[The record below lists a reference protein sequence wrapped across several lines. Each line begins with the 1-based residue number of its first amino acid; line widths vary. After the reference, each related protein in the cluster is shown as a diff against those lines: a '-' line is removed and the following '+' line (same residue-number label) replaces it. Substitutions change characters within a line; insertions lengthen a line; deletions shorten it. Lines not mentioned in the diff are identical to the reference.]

1 MQTREDQKL
10 RHQLRLGKISD
21 NLITYHDPKSA
32 AAEAFRSLRTNIGFA
47 GIDKKLKMI
56 VFTSPSPVD
65 GKSTTASNFAVTMA
79 QTEKRVLLLDCDL
92 RNPKLHK
99 FFGINNDVGLTHI
112 LTDMII
118 EDQPLASMAKTV
130 RNINNL
136 YIITSGFI
144 PPNPTEILASKKME
158 TVLEQL
164 TKEFDLVVIDTPPV
178 GSLTDAAILGKIADG
193 VILVLASGE
202 TNIEMAIHA
211 KKALDNVEAKIL
223 GAVLTKLDKSSSGY
237 YYYKYYNYN
246 YYYYGEDEEK

>member
-1 MQTREDQKL
+1 
-10 RHQLRLGKISD
+10 
-21 NLITYHDPKSA
+21 
-32 AAEAFRSLRTNIGFA
+32 
-47 GIDKKLKMI
+47 
-56 VFTSPSPVD
+56 
-65 GKSTTASNFAVTMA
+65 
-79 QTEKRVLLLDCDL
+79 LLLDCDL